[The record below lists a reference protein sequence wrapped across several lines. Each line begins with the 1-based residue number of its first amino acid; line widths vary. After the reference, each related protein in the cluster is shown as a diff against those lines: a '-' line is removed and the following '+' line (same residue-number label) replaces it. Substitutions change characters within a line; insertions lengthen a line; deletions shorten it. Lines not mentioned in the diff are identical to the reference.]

1 MKKKTITTKIKLDIN
16 NFLKEFKIKSS
27 KFLPKIKIDKI
38 FDFIYW
44 LIWWQECFLNT
55 IFQNTKHYKNKQNDF
70 SNWKRW
76 KPLKNSSGIEK
87 LSSYLFFNLNKIK
100 QAYFSKLN
108 KEIINTRSFNDL
120 KWLLPQERVFEQVI
134 RVHDTTDIQKPYAKK
149 MEWVWKARN
158 WSEHKSWKWY
168 YAEWTIIY
176 YKNKIYPFILNL
188 FSPNNKKYI
197 KWENKTAD
205 SKEVSKENMKEWLKI
220 CNFLKVVI
228 DIFDRWYDV
237 FKFMKDLIKL
247 WIIFIIRWRKTA
259 LVIDIEYFHKILWKL
274 DTQMERESIW
284 SRTEDIAKE
293 LDYVSHKYYEWFEVW
308 FKKVYKKWPDFK
320 KDTSDILPIT
330 LVSARI
336 INKKVKW
343 INEDLDTENDNNER
357 EIYFFTN
364 LNIETSDDAMVV
376 FWLYLKRRNIE
387 TWFRYLK
394 QVFKLE
400 KIRLWKFI
408 KLKNLC
414 NLLVFASAYFYDR
427 FYWMNKEKE
436 NIEWSFE
443 DKLFDNIQE
452 KELEK
457 KDYNN
462 FILSYYVQF
471 CIQKGIKITVD
482 SYTKFINYEI
492 GDTILYSDDFD
503 VYKYFNS
510 W

>member
-87 LSSYLFFNLNKIK
+87 LSSYLFFNLNKFK

-108 KEIINTRSFNDL
+108 KEITNTRSFNDL
-120 KWLLPQERVFEQVI
+120 KWLLPLERVFEQVI

-237 FKFMKDLIKL
+237 FEFMKDLIKS

-259 LVIDIEYFHKILWKL
+259 SVIDIEYFHKILWKL